1 MKQIISYR
9 TQSLRRNATAAFLS
23 LLIRLYMRRQF
34 SSRFFRKIKLDDRMA
49 LVRLGLERI
58 VSTDNGVPTKLQAYR
73 LIKTALPDFEWQ
85 VVSYKSGK
93 PLVEFK
99 NYPTIDG
106 ERPSLKRLVGY
117 ALGHEDLEFDPPNYD
132 LTWKPLFKLGPA
144 GKELGIMLQRL
155 CYTPPAVVVEAIA
168 KWLEKALAGV
178 ESVVFSPVCPDWAI
192 NSVTQRYT
200 FDGLG
205 EGVGL
210 VAVRILAVTPEFA
223 NYCQKWGLNIRFVFA
238 IGDFEAT
245 SESCTRLGISH
256 EEFLR
261 RLSQSQEAL
270 RLEMPGFV
278 PLETPFI
285 TTLGNWG
292 ALLTSAGNL
301 INASNFSGPLK
312 WSVRK
317 LHQIAEAR
325 RSLYERWHGKSVD
338 VVRLTVEQGREYGVI
353 GKMVVNRFPNPLVLA
368 GDQAAM
374 AAFWQALQDIPL
386 AVVYLRGDKY

>member
-1 MKQIISYR
+1 
-9 TQSLRRNATAAFLS
+9 
-23 LLIRLYMRRQF
+23 MRHQF
-34 SSRFFRKIKLDDRMA
+34 SLRFFRRVKLGDRMA

-73 LIKTALPDFEWQ
+73 LIRTALPEFGWR
-85 VVSYKSGK
+85 VVECRNGK

-106 ERPSLKRLVGY
+106 ERPSLKRLVSY
-117 ALGHEDLEFDPPNYD
+117 ALGHEHLEFDPPNYD

-144 GKELGIMLQRL
+144 GKELGIILQRL
-155 CYTPPAVVVEAIA
+155 CYTPPAVVVEAVA
-168 KWLEKALAGV
+168 KWLQKALTGV
-178 ESVVFSPVCPDWAI
+178 ESVVFSPVCPDWEVDQA
-192 NSVTQRYT
+192 TQRYT
-200 FDGLG
+200 FKGLG
-205 EGVGL
+205 EGIGL
-210 VAVRILAVTPEFA
+210 VAMRVLATTPEFA
-223 NYCQKWGLNIRFVFA
+223 EYCQKWKLNVRFIFA

-245 SESCTRLGISH
+245 PESCTRLGISH
-256 EEFLR
+256 EEFLK

-270 RLEMPGFV
+270 RSAMPAFV
-278 PLETPFI
+278 SLETPFI

-292 ALLTSAGNL
+292 ALLTSAGNS
-301 INASNFSGPLK
+301 INANNFSGPLK

-353 GKMVVNRFPNPLVLA
+353 GKMVVDQFPNPLVLA

-374 AAFWQALQDIPL
+374 AAFWQALQDTPL
-386 AVVYLRGDKY
+386 AVVYLRGEKY